1 MAPEQGP
8 GPRASR
14 EHGCSTEWPRGDAHD
29 KHALAKPL
37 LPSEKHRKAAG
48 LEPGW
53 VVPGISSNIIRSY
66 RLSGNAK
73 DTMCCLVFLL
83 IHCLQLYLEFSD
95 L

>member
-14 EHGCSTEWPRGDAHD
+14 EHGCSTEWPRGDARD

-37 LPSEKHRKAAG
+37 LPSEKQRKAAG

-53 VVPGISSNIIRSY
+53 GATR
-66 RLSGNAK
+66 
-73 DTMCCLVFLL
+73 DLV
-83 IHCLQLYLEFSD
+83 
-95 L
+95 